1 MDSAC
6 SSDVTIA
13 EGAIEKLNS
22 LLSGYQRPLI
32 VSDVMIFDKYGP
44 VIESILDAN
53 VIWSISPVYKK
64 GLVSRYSGIDI
75 ILGFGGGKSIDIAK
89 LFANEAG
96 LEWISIPTAASHD
109 GIASDVASVM
119 HDGYR
124 YSEKCKPPKAIL
136 ADLNIISTAPKVLT
150 LSGIGDIISKTSSL
164 AEWRLAHLHN
174 DEPLDE
180 SVFEIVNNSLQ
191 AILRDY
197 SLKTLVRSIIDTGNA
212 MTCFG
217 SSRPCSG
224 TEHAI
229 SHAMDR
235 RMQSLHGLQVAF
247 ATPLSLYFLEKAG
260 FAKHSAHN
268 IHTFLK
274 KTAMPNTLE
283 NLDMTESIFLDD
295 IHHALKIMEKRD
307 RYSVL
312 KHCDASDSDLSE
324 AMREIGYL

>member
-1 MDSAC
+1 
-6 SSDVTIA
+6 
-13 EGAIEKLNS
+13 
-22 LLSGYQRPLI
+22 
-32 VSDVMIFDKYGP
+32 MIFDKYGP
-44 VIESILDAN
+44 VIENLLDADT
-53 VIWSISPVYKK
+53 IWSISPVYEK
-64 GLVSRYSGIDI
+64 GLISRYTGVDV
-75 ILGFGGGKSIDIAK
+75 ILGFGGGKSIDLAK

-96 LEWISIPTAASHD
+96 LEWISVPTAASHD

-119 HDGYR
+119 QNGYR
-124 YSEKCKPPKAIL
+124 YSEKCKPPKVIV
-136 ADLNIISTAPKVLT
+136 ADLEIISTAPRILT

-197 SLKTLVRSIIDTGNA
+197 SLETLVRSIIDTGNA

-260 FAKHSAHN
+260 FTKHSAHD
-268 IHTFLK
+268 IHAFLK
-274 KTAMPNTLE
+274 KTSMPRTLKD
-283 NLDMTESIFLDD
+283 LDMTESIFLDD
-295 IHHALKIMEKRD
+295 IHHALKIMEKRG
-307 RYSVL
+307 RYSIL
-312 KHCDASDSDLSE
+312 KHCNASDGEISE
-324 AMREIGYL
+324 AIREIGYL